1 MEVKQAGVVAA
12 IKKILFVFLLT
23 SLASAHAQIDS
34 LGQFKK
40 KVLETVEVDLLMS
53 YYEQAGTHAAVTG
66 GLGNEYLTD
75 YNPTIVVR
83 IPVNED
89 AVLTADVG
97 MSAYTSA
104 SSSNGNPFN
113 RTGASGNYNENE
125 PYPRGNSSG
134 TPPQGSPWITSSGAS
149 GKDVL
154 TTLNVAF
161 QKASDD
167 RNFYWAANIGGSTE
181 YDYESFNAGL
191 SFARL
196 WNEKNTEL
204 SFKSQLFFDRWKP
217 IILLNCT
224 SMNFFN
230 LLFYTTPTVIS
241 GG

>member
-113 RTGASGNYNENE
+113 RTGASGNSDENE
-125 PYPRGNSSG
+125 AYPRGNSSG

-167 RNFYWAANIGGSTE
+167 RNFYW
-181 YDYESFNAGL
+181 GL
-191 SFARL
+191 
-196 WNEKNTEL
+196 T
-204 SFKSQLFFDRWKP
+204 
-217 IILLNCT
+217 
-224 SMNFFN
+224 
-230 LLFYTTPTVIS
+230 
-241 GG
+241 

>member
-1 MEVKQAGVVAA
+1 MEVKQEGLWLQL
-12 IKKILFVFLLT
+12 KILFVFLLT

-113 RTGASGNYNENE
+113 RTGASGNNNENE
-125 PYPRGNSSG
+125 PYPEEIPRAHHHRVLHGLLLQV
-134 TPPQGSPWITSSGAS
+134 PQ
-149 GKDVL
+149 
-154 TTLNVAF
+154 
-161 QKASDD
+161 
-167 RNFYWAANIGGSTE
+167 
-181 YDYESFNAGL
+181 
-191 SFARL
+191 
-196 WNEKNTEL
+196 EK
-204 SFKSQLFFDRWKP
+204 
-217 IILLNCT
+217 
-224 SMNFFN
+224 M
-230 LLFYTTPTVIS
+230 Y
-241 GG
+241 

>member
-1 MEVKQAGVVAA
+1 MEVKQEGVVAA
-12 IKKILFVFLLT
+12 IKKIHFVFLLT

-104 SSSNGNPFN
+104 SSTMVIHLIAQVLRVIIMKMSP
-113 RTGASGNYNENE
+113 TPEE
-125 PYPRGNSSG
+125 IPRAHHHRVLLGLLLQV
-134 TPPQGSPWITSSGAS
+134 PQ
-149 GKDVL
+149 
-154 TTLNVAF
+154 
-161 QKASDD
+161 
-167 RNFYWAANIGGSTE
+167 
-181 YDYESFNAGL
+181 
-191 SFARL
+191 
-196 WNEKNTEL
+196 EK
-204 SFKSQLFFDRWKP
+204 
-217 IILLNCT
+217 
-224 SMNFFN
+224 M
-230 LLFYTTPTVIS
+230 Y
-241 GG
+241 